1 MAFLLNR
8 LPIRE
13 IKTWTNVVFL
23 IGWMFILPI
32 MKILEL
38 FFYFIYGYSCSTN
51 KKLLLDAVVCTTMWI
66 NWQFR
71 NDRLFAAN
79 KIRKSEIMD
88 SVKEFSFYG
97 FVTGIVNVLKIGFV
111 GCITLLTLCIFF
123 YLFLFDFFS
132 LVSI

>member
-1 MAFLLNR
+1 
-8 LPIRE
+8 
-13 IKTWTNVVFL
+13 
-23 IGWMFILPI
+23 